1 LEKLNLYIMG
11 HPKNPYQKAR
21 EKNDKWQQRQKS
33 KSSIKG
39 PVGTGG
45 MYAGSKPTGV
55 PVSSIGATPGVVEQS
70 FRPFPSQAFA
80 MQQKKKGGSV
90 KGLMGGPNC

>member
-1 LEKLNLYIMG
+1 LEKLNLYIMAE
-11 HPKNPYQKAR
+11 KNPYKKAR
-21 EKNDKWQQRQKS
+21 KQNDKWQQRQKS

-55 PVSSIGATPGVVEQS
+55 PVSSIGNAGGVNIS
-70 FRPFPSQAFA
+70 MTPFPSQAYA
-80 MQQKKKGGSV
+80 LQKKGGVV
-90 KGLMGGPNC
+90 KGLKGGPNC